1 MRWEGHRE
9 SSNIE
14 DRRDGGDSGGFGGD
28 DGGFGGDDGSRYG
41 PSSGGLGGLP
51 INIGGG
57 GIGTIVIMLIIAW
70 VLGINP
76 LTLLSGTQIG
86 PSQAPQSYQR
96 SERPVQRTP
105 TRNDQL
111 TRFVAVVLGDNE
123 DRWRDILPQQAGD
136 LVSKAAGMRYEEPKL
151 VLFSGSTRSP
161 CGAASAATGPF
172 YCPADR
178 KVYIDLAF
186 YDELKTRFRAPGD
199 FAQAYVVAHEVGHH
213 VQNLL
218 GTSDEV
224 QRLSR
229 KHPDE
234 ANALSIRLELQA
246 DCLAGVWARNVYQ
259 DDSSTRGLE
268 RGDIEEG
275 LGAAAAV
282 GDDRIQERATG
293 RIDPE
298 SWNHGSSEQ
307 RVKWFRVGF
316 DSGAAERC
324 DTFGVERP

>member
-1 MRWEGHRE
+1 MKWDEE
-9 SSNIE
+9 ASPDMTNVD
-14 DRRDGGDSGGFGGD
+14 DRRADGPRSGGGLRFPFPGGA
-28 DGGFGGDDGSRYG
+28 GGRGGS
-41 PSSGGLGGLP
+41 GGLP
-51 INIGGG
+51 IGKGGGILGLVIALAVVFVLPRLGGG
-57 GIGTIVIMLIIAW
+57 GEGLPFNVDGLDLPGSVPQASGQGGRVDDVPPTDEAGRFVVW
-70 VLGINP
+70 VFND
-76 LTLLSGTQIG
+76 
-86 PSQAPQSYQR
+86 
-96 SERPVQRTP
+96 VQRTW
-105 TRNDQL
+105 TKQFADGGRNY
-111 TRFVAVVLGDNE
+111 E
-123 DRWRDILPQQAGD
+123 DA
-136 LVSKAAGMRYEEPKL
+136 KL
-151 VLFSGSTRSP
+151 NLFRGSVDSG
-161 CGAASAATGPF
+161 CGRASSAMGPF
-172 YCPADR
+172 YCPADSE
-178 KVYIDLAF
+178 VYIDETF
-186 YDELKTRFRAPGD
+186 FDELSSRFGAPGD

-213 VQNLL
+213 VQNLV

-259 DDSSTRGLE
+259 DDSSERGLE
-268 RGDIEEG
+268 PGDIEEG

-282 GDDRIQERATG
+282 GDDRIQEQATG

-307 RVKWFRVGF
+307 RVRWFRVGF

>member
-1 MRWEGHRE
+1 M
-9 SSNIE
+9 
-14 DRRDGGDSGGFGGD
+14 
-28 DGGFGGDDGSRYG
+28 
-41 PSSGGLGGLP
+41 LP
-51 INIGGG
+51 RLGGG
-57 GIGTIVIMLIIAW
+57 GEGLPFNVDGLDLPGSVPQASGQGGRVDDVPPTDEAGRFVVW
-70 VLGINP
+70 VFND
-76 LTLLSGTQIG
+76 
-86 PSQAPQSYQR
+86 
-96 SERPVQRTP
+96 VQRTW
-105 TRNDQL
+105 TKQFADGGRNY
-111 TRFVAVVLGDNE
+111 E
-123 DRWRDILPQQAGD
+123 DA
-136 LVSKAAGMRYEEPKL
+136 KL
-151 VLFSGSTRSP
+151 NLFRGSVDSG
-161 CGAASAATGPF
+161 CGRASSAMGPF
-172 YCPADR
+172 YCPADSE
-178 KVYIDLAF
+178 VYIDETF
-186 YDELKTRFRAPGD
+186 FDELSSRFGAPGD

-213 VQNLL
+213 VQNLV

-259 DDSSTRGLE
+259 DDSSERGLE
-268 RGDIEEG
+268 PGDIEEG

-282 GDDRIQERATG
+282 GDDRIQEQATG

-307 RVKWFRVGF
+307 RVRWLRVGF

>member
-1 MRWEGHRE
+1 MRFPFP
-9 SSNIE
+9 
-14 DRRDGGDSGGFGGD
+14 GGGGRGG
-28 DGGFGGDDGSRYG
+28 S
-41 PSSGGLGGLP
+41 GGLP
-51 INIGGG
+51 IGKGGGILGLVIALAVVFVLPRLGGG
-57 GIGTIVIMLIIAW
+57 GGGGLPFNVDGLDLPGAVPQASELGGRVDDAPPTDEAGRFVVW
-70 VLGINP
+70 VFND
-76 LTLLSGTQIG
+76 
-86 PSQAPQSYQR
+86 
-96 SERPVQRTP
+96 VQRTW
-105 TRNDQL
+105 TKQFAEGGRNYAD
-111 TRFVAVVLGDNE
+111 A
-123 DRWRDILPQQAGD
+123 
-136 LVSKAAGMRYEEPKL
+136 KL
-151 VLFSGSTRSP
+151 NLFRGSVDSG
-161 CGAASAATGPF
+161 CGRASSAMGPF
-172 YCPADR
+172 YCPADSE
-178 KVYIDLAF
+178 VYIDETF
-186 YDELKTRFRAPGD
+186 FDELSSRFGAPGD

-259 DDSSTRGLE
+259 DDSSDRGLE
-268 RGDIEEG
+268 PGDIEEG

-282 GDDRIQERATG
+282 GDDRIQEQATG

-324 DTFGVERP
+324 DTFGVDRP